1 MNERTAYVV
10 LFIFGKVI
18 GKKSVNWEG
27 TFTSYIVTCCNVSP
41 SLVHET
47 EEPMAKRTKLSG
59 TDENFH
65 RDDPQIGVCLECLGY
80 VSCITVDFNVIFVS
94 FLTEFYLYLA
104 LN

>member
-1 MNERTAYVV
+1 ME
-10 LFIFGKVI
+10 
-18 GKKSVNWEG
+18 KKFVNWEG

-80 VSCITVDFNVIFVS
+80 VSYVTLSILTS
-94 FLTEFYLYLA
+94 LLLTEFYLYLA